1 MKIMKFIEFQV
12 LVESLLVGDPRHI
25 GADMSKLEIS
35 GELQGRKLKL
45 ASAPSP
51 ELKLTNH
58 LPRLFREAQKMDSLA
73 HFTEDEFVAAVLAT
87 SPSSLVVQRLEVL
100 PCIGTLEIVA
110 ISQACDERI
119 KVARGKA
126 PVVFPIREVK
136 TKKTDHVDLFRDVA
150 TSSPA
155 ASSVK
160 PTSADTT
167 LEDDTSF
174 SSLSNLLQDML
185 GCSND
190 DPLLL
195 QLRGCE
201 KTLLEAEEEASLHKG
216 DAEDVEGDDE
226 SQESEAEEQQ
236 EQQVETLDDVMSRLG
251 VTFEGGHYYHHLIGA
266 SSELASKVRL
276 GKINTI
282 RRSGMDHS
290 LQAACVQNHRKC
302 TLIVDLHRCSTRLQ
316 LERLLVEWLA
326 HGFGKSEQQ
335 HHAMGVQLRQ
345 SLGVKVRT

>member
-1 MKIMKFIEFQV
+1 
-12 LVESLLVGDPRHI
+12 
-25 GADMSKLEIS
+25 
-35 GELQGRKLKL
+35 
-45 ASAPSP
+45 
-51 ELKLTNH
+51 
-58 LPRLFREAQKMDSLA
+58 
-73 HFTEDEFVAAVLAT
+73 
-87 SPSSLVVQRLEVL
+87 
-100 PCIGTLEIVA
+100 
-110 ISQACDERI
+110 
-119 KVARGKA
+119 
-126 PVVFPIREVK
+126 
-136 TKKTDHVDLFRDVA
+136 
-150 TSSPA
+150 
-155 ASSVK
+155 
-160 PTSADTT
+160 
-167 LEDDTSF
+167 
-174 SSLSNLLQDML
+174 ML

-216 DAEDVEGDDE
+216 DAEDVEGDDD

-335 HHAMGVQLRQ
+335 HHTMGVQLRQ